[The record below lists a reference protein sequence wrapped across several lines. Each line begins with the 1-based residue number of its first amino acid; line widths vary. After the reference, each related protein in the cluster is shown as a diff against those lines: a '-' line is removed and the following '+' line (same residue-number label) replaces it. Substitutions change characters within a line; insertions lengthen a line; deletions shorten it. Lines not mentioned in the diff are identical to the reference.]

1 MSKAIRYNSN
11 FFDRYAVA
19 ALRGTLSVGFAS
31 LHPRLLSYAL
41 TGHFTLIDY
50 NTRLLSNV
58 PSGHY
63 SFQNIIKKPRR
74 GGPKVAVGAAK
85 RNPRYT
91 ASPINATA

>member
-31 LHPRLLSYAL
+31 LHPR
-41 TGHFTLIDY
+41 
-50 NTRLLSNV
+50 
-58 PSGHY
+58 
-63 SFQNIIKKPRR
+63 
-74 GGPKVAVGAAK
+74 
-85 RNPRYT
+85 YT